1 MEEKPRRTGR
11 PKGSLD
17 KTARPGRKLLPVQVV
32 EIRRLYDEE
41 RHDYAEIQRITE
53 ARGFPKVSRQNI
65 EHIVLRKI
73 WKGAEATIA
82 ADKAAKKAVRA
93 KKSASD

>member
-32 EIRRLYDEE
+32 EIRRLYDVEKL
-41 RHDYAEIQRITE
+41 DYAEIQRVTE
-53 ARGFPKVSRQNI
+53 GRGFPKVSRQNI

-73 WKGAEATIA
+73 WKSAEKTVEAE
-82 ADKAAKKAVRA
+82 KKTARG
-93 KKSASD
+93 

>member
-1 MEEKPRRTGR
+1 MSIEEKPRRTGR

-17 KTARPGRKLLPVQVV
+17 KTARPGRKLVPAQVV

-41 RHDYAEIQRITE
+41 KLDYAEIQRITE
-53 ARGFPKVSRQNI
+53 TRGFPKVSRQNI

-73 WKGAEATIA
+73 WKSAETTVA
-82 ADKAAKKAVRA
+82 AAKKTARG
-93 KKSASD
+93 